1 MAKKEIRFVG
11 IDDSPYTKGDKSSLL
26 IATFF
31 RGGLALDGVMSC
43 SAAVDGDDATE
54 RMAGMILKSKFR
66 RQVQCI
72 FLDGIAVAGF
82 NVVDVQ
88 ELHRKTGMPVIVVM
102 RRYPDLEGMRRAL
115 VKMGQERKFEV
126 IQKAGPITRINSI
139 CIQSFGLSPG
149 EAKEFLDIACTRSFL
164 PEPIRV
170 AHLIAAGVVKGES
183 RGRA

>member
-88 ELHRKTGMPVIVVM
+88 ELHRKTAFASNPS
-102 RRYPDLEGMRRAL
+102 A
-115 VKMGQERKFEV
+115 
-126 IQKAGPITRINSI
+126 
-139 CIQSFGLSPG
+139 
-149 EAKEFLDIACTRSFL
+149 FL
-164 PEPIRV
+164 PEKRRNSLTSPVPGASCRSPS
-170 AHLIAAGVVKGES
+170 AS
-183 RGRA
+183 PT

>member
-11 IDDSPYTKGDKSSLL
+11 IDDSPYTKSDKASLL
-26 IATFF
+26 IGTFF

-54 RMAGMILKSKFR
+54 SIAGMILKSRFR
-66 RQVQCI
+66 RQIQCI

-88 ELHRKTGMPVIVVM
+88 ELHQRTKMPVIVVM
-102 RRYPDLEGMRRAL
+102 RRYPDLDGMRKAL
-115 VKMGQERKFEV
+115 VKMGQERKFAV
-126 IQKAGPITRINSI
+126 IQKAGPITRMNNIL
-139 CIQSFGLSPG
+139 IQRIGLSSTQ
-149 EAKEFLDIACTRSFL
+149 AKEFLTIACTRSFL

-170 AHLIAAGVVKGES
+170 AHLIAAGVVRGES